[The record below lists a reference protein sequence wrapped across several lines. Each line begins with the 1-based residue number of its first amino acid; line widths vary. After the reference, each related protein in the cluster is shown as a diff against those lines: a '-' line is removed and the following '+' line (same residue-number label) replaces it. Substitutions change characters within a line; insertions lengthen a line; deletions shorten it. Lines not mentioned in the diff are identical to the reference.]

1 MTPTSETDAVIY
13 LGATVH
19 TLDPAHPHARGVRIE
34 KGHITH
40 VLDAD
45 PEASLSGRRVDLH
58 GAAVLPGLVDAH
70 LHLRSLG
77 AAQREVDLRGTTSVE
92 DITARLRK
100 AAEKAPPGAWIRG
113 RGWDQNDWAKTDFPS
128 HTSLDAAVPGHPIW
142 LERVDGHA
150 VWVSASVLSLAG
162 VTPATKSPAGG
173 EILHDD
179 KGAPT
184 GVFIDNAVDLVA
196 QKLPPASSEEL
207 RADLEKGLELCRRVG
222 LTGVHDMGTD
232 PAVLREL
239 RALEREG
246 KLTLRV
252 YAYLGGPWQSI
263 EPLLHEPKAGPDS
276 MVRVMGIKLFADGA
290 LGSRGAALL
299 APYTDRPDTSGLL
312 VTPEDELVRRAK
324 IAHDA
329 GYDVTIHAIG
339 DKGNR
344 VALDTLAK
352 VEDKDR
358 SHHHRIEHAQ
368 VVSPED
374 IPRFASLGVIASMQP
389 THATSDMPWAES
401 RVGSTRIRGAYAW
414 RTLLR
419 AGATLIFGS
428 DAPIEGENPWLGIHA
443 AVTRTDAKGDPGG
456 GWRPEERLDVTEA
469 ITAFSRTPN
478 EVARARDLGVVRPGA
493 VADLTIVAA
502 DPLTVPPEALRTMRT
517 LRTIVA
523 GKEVFSE

>member
-1 MTPTSETDAVIY
+1 MPPSKDTGAVLY
-13 LGATVH
+13 TGAAVL
-19 TLDPAHPHARGVRIE
+19 TLDPAHPRARAVRVE
-34 KGHITH
+34 DGRITH
-40 VLDAD
+40 VLDGE
-45 PEASLSGRRVDLH
+45 PEASLSGRRIDLH
-58 GAAVLPGLVDAH
+58 GAAILPGLVDAH
-70 LHLRSLG
+70 LHLRGLG
-77 AAQREVDLRGTTSVE
+77 AAQREVDLRGTTSIE
-92 DITARLRK
+92 DIASRLRD
-100 AAEKAPPGAWIRG
+100 AAQKAPPGAWIRG
-113 RGWDQNDWAKTDFPS
+113 RGWDQNDWAKRDFPD
-128 HTSLDAAVPGHPIW
+128 HAPLDAAVPGHPVW
-142 LERVDGHA
+142 LERIDGHA
-150 VWVSASVLSLAG
+150 VWVSASVLALAG
-162 VTPATKSPAGG
+162 ITPATQSPSGG

-184 GVFIDNAVDLVA
+184 GVFVDNAVQLVA
-196 QKLPPASSEEL
+196 QKLPPASPEEL
-207 RADLEKGLELCRRVG
+207 RADLEKGLDLCRRAG
-222 LTGVHDMGTD
+222 LTGVHDMGTE

-252 YAYLGGPWQSI
+252 YAYLGGPWQSV
-263 EPLLHEPKAGPDS
+263 EAVLHEPPAAPDS
-276 MVRVMGIKLFADGA
+276 LVRVMGIKLFADGA

-299 APYTDRPDTSGLL
+299 APYSDRPDTSGLL
-312 VTPEDELVRRAK
+312 VMPEEELFRRAK
-324 IAHDA
+324 LAHDA

-344 VALDTLAK
+344 VALDTLAR
-352 VEDKDR
+352 VEGQDR

-368 VVSPED
+368 VVSNED
-374 IPRFASLGVIASMQP
+374 IPRFAALGVIASMQP

-401 RVGSTRIRGAYAW
+401 RVGPARIRGAYAW

-419 AGATLIFGS
+419 AGATLVFGS
-428 DAPIEGENPWLGIHA
+428 DAPIEGENPWLGIYA
-443 AVTRTDAKGDPGG
+443 AVTRTDAKGDPKG

-469 ITAFSRTPN
+469 ITAFSRTPD
-478 EVARARDLGVVRPGA
+478 EVARAKDLGVLRPGA